1 MAKQIILTPTALANY
16 DKILEYLIENW
27 GVTVTNDFID
37 RFIEVRNALSKN
49 AEIYP
54 FENKSKRIQRCVVT
68 KHNLALFRES
78 DNVIEILMIFDTRQ
92 DPQKLAELLKKLR

>member
-37 RFIEVRNALSKN
+37 PL
-49 AEIYP
+49 
-54 FENKSKRIQRCVVT
+54 
-68 KHNLALFRES
+68 
-78 DNVIEILMIFDTRQ
+78 
-92 DPQKLAELLKKLR
+92 